1 MAMRF
6 TVIGHS
12 ALYIETSGPT
22 ILVDPWLAGSCY
34 WRSWWHFPPTGDI
47 EPAWLKPDYLYLT
60 HDHFDHFHYPSIR
73 RLDRATHVLVPKF
86 GIDFMVGEFRRL
98 GFDTI
103 TEIPHGRER
112 ELAPGVRIG
121 SFQYAFDDTLLV
133 VVDGDT
139 SIWDVNDCKIR
150 GKPLRKIVRTFG
162 TPDIA
167 LKSHSFAQGYPN
179 CYDADDPRDL
189 GRITKQTFIDD
200 FSEAIDEIQPRVAVP
215 FASMVG
221 FLHPETRHC
230 NEFLVTPPE
239 VKAAYEASHAGSSTE
254 VVTMAPGDSWD
265 SVTGFTRA
273 AFDWYAERDEHLSEL
288 ADIVEPA
295 IVRSRHEESQ
305 RTLTFAEFAEFFGR
319 FLDAVPP
326 LSGRLAVRRPIAFE
340 IADTE
345 EPEPS
350 RARATSGEG
359 EGGDRRYWVVD
370 VRHARV
376 FETGELPTETA
387 SIIAVPRGVL
397 ADAIA
402 NTIVHYVHIS
412 MRFHTR
418 LLPGGTGDDLAFWGL
433 LTIWE
438 LGYFPTRR
446 VLRPRMLA
454 VGWRRR
460 AELFQAAGRA
470 LGRGGSFVD
479 RMSGQLASP
488 SDDELGDAPRGRPGV
503 GSSR

>member
-1 MAMRF
+1 MRL

-12 ALYIETSGPT
+12 ALFIETSGPT
-22 ILVDPWLAGSCY
+22 ILVDPWLSGSCY
-34 WRSWWHFPPTGDI
+34 WRSWWHYPPTGEI
-47 EPAWLKPDYLYLT
+47 EPRWLTPDYLYLT

-73 RLDRATHVLVPKF
+73 RLDRRTRVLVPKF

-98 GFDTI
+98 GFEDI
-103 TEIPHGRER
+103 TEIRHGDEH
-112 ELAPGVRIG
+112 ELAPGVRMG
-121 SFQYAFDDTLLV
+121 SYQYGFDDTLLV
-133 VVDGDT
+133 VADGDA
-139 SIWDVNDCKIR
+139 SMWDVNDCKIR
-150 GKPLRKIVRTFG
+150 GKPLRRIVGRFG
-162 TPDIA
+162 RPDIA

-179 CYDADDPRDL
+179 CYTADDPRDL
-189 GRITKQTFIDD
+189 GRITRQTFIDD
-200 FSEAIDEIQPRVAVP
+200 FCEAIDEIQPRVAVP

-230 NEFLVTPPE
+230 NAFLVTPPE
-239 VKAAYEASHAGSSTE
+239 VKAAYEATHPAPPTE
-254 VVTMAPGDSWD
+254 IVTMAPGDSWD
-265 SVTGFTRA
+265 SAHGFTRA
-273 AFDWYAERDEHLSEL
+273 EFDWYSERDEHLDEL

-295 IVRSRHEESQ
+295 IVRSRFEESD
-305 RTLTFAEFAEFFGR
+305 RTLTFGEFADFFGR
-319 FLDAVPP
+319 FLKALPP
-326 LSGRLAVRRPIAFE
+326 LSGRLAVKRPIAFA
-340 IADTE
+340 IGDAD
-345 EPEPS
+345 
-350 RARATSGEG
+350 
-359 EGGDRRYWVVD
+359 EGGPYWVVD
-370 VRHARV
+370 VRRGRV
-376 FETGELPTETA
+376 EETDDLPPETA
-387 SIIAVPRGVL
+387 SIITVPRGVL

-418 LLPGGTGDDLAFWGL
+418 LLAGGTGDDLAFWGL

-454 VGWRRR
+454 AGWRRR

-488 SDDELGDAPRGRPGV
+488 SEDGGADRGPHDRTNAGNPR
-503 GSSR
+503 

>member
-1 MAMRF
+1 MRF

-12 ALYIETSGPT
+12 ALFIETSGPT

-34 WRSWWHFPPTGDI
+34 WRSWWHYPPTGDI
-47 EPAWLKPDYLYLT
+47 EPRWLAPDYLYLT

-73 RLDRATHVLVPKF
+73 RLDPRTRVLVPRF
-86 GIDFMVGEFRRL
+86 GVDFMVGEFRRL
-98 GFDTI
+98 GFEDI
-103 TEIPHGRER
+103 TEIRHGEEH

-121 SFQYAFDDTLLV
+121 SYQYGFDDTLLV
-133 VVDGDT
+133 VADGDV

-150 GKPLRKIVRTFG
+150 GRPLRKIVKQFG
-162 TPDIA
+162 RPEIA

-179 CYDADDPRDL
+179 CYTADDPRDL

-200 FSEAIDEIQPRVAVP
+200 FSEAIDEIQPGVAVP

-239 VKAAYEASHAGSSTE
+239 VKAAYELTHPASQTE
-254 VVTMAPGDSWD
+254 IVTMAPGDSWD
-265 SVTGFTRA
+265 SAQGFTRA
-273 AFDWYAERDEHLSEL
+273 DFDWYSDRDEHLDEL
-288 ADIVEPA
+288 ADIAEPA
-295 IVRSRHEESQ
+295 IVRSGYEESD
-305 RTLTFAEFAEFFGR
+305 RTLTFGEFADFFGR
-319 FLDAVPP
+319 FLNALPP
-326 LSGRLAVRRPIAFE
+326 LSGRLAVKRPIAFAVGD
-340 IADTE
+340 ADE
-345 EPEPS
+345 DGP
-350 RARATSGEG
+350 
-359 EGGDRRYWVVD
+359 YWVVD
-370 VRHARV
+370 VRHGRV
-376 FETGELPTETA
+376 EEATEVPPDTA
-387 SIIAVPRGVL
+387 SIITVPKGVL

-418 LLPGGTGDDLAFWGL
+418 LLAGGTGDDLAFWGL

-446 VLRPRMLA
+446 MLRPRMLA
-454 VGWRRR
+454 AGWRRR

-488 SDDELGDAPRGRPGV
+488 SEDERAADAPDGV
-503 GSSR
+503 VSGG